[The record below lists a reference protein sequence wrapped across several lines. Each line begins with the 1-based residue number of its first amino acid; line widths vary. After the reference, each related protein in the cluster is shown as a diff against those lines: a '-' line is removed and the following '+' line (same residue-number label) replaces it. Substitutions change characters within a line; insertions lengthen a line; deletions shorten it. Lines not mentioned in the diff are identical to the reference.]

1 MNVLLIS
8 PSCRAVP
15 LTSRLYDSLG
25 PITLRSMESLQR
37 RLAVARGDE
46 PADLVVRGG
55 RVLSVFTREW
65 LEVDVA
71 VVDGVIAGLGSY
83 DGRDSVD
90 ASGRYVVPGFIDAHM
105 HLESV
110 KLMVDEFARLVLPLG
125 TTAVVADPHEIANVL
140 GVDGVHWLLD
150 ASADLQLDVFFMAP
164 SCVPASPFESPLR
177 ALTPG
182 DLESLMRRR
191 RVLGLAEMMNFPG
204 VVAGAEAELAKLE
217 LDGARHVDGHA
228 PGLLGSALQ
237 AYAAAGIYSDHE
249 ALTVEEG
256 RERLRAGMWLLVRE
270 ASMARN
276 LRALLPLVEEY
287 GPGRI
292 AFCTD
297 DRDPEDIA
305 DAGHV
310 NGMVREAV
318 AVGIAPEDAVLMASH
333 HPALWHGLARRG
345 AVAPGYVADLLILPD
360 LVSFHPSTVLKRGR
374 PIADVPRVEIPDWV
388 RQSVRIAPVAAAHFG
403 IPWSG
408 GALRAIGLIEDQ
420 VVTESVDRDAVVEG
434 GQAVASGEHDLAKIA
449 VVERHLA
456 TGRIG
461 RGFVS
466 GSGLQRGALASSV
479 AHDAHNLVVVG
490 MSDEDMAFAV
500 ERLAEL
506 GGGIVAVEGLRVLA
520 ECPLPVAGL
529 LSDAP
534 LADVIAQSRACN
546 DAAHA
551 LGWSGA
557 TPFLTLAFLGL
568 SVIPHL
574 KITDRG
580 LVDVD
585 RFELVPLAVSDAV
598 SDTLSTR

>member
-1 MNVLLIS
+1 
-8 PSCRAVP
+8 
-15 LTSRLYDSLG
+15 
-25 PITLRSMESLQR
+25 METLQR

-65 LEVDVA
+65 LETDVA
-71 VVDGVIAGLGSY
+71 IVDGVVAALGDY
-83 DGRDSVD
+83 QGRETLD
-90 ASGRYVVPGFIDAHM
+90 ATGRHVVPGFIDAHM

-125 TTAVVADPHEIANVL
+125 TTAVIADPHEIANVL

-150 ASADLQLDVFFMAP
+150 ATAGLQLDVYFMAP
-164 SCVPASPFESPLR
+164 SCVPASPFESPR
-177 ALTPG
+177 RPLTPG

-204 VVAGAEAELAKLE
+204 VIEGSAGELEKLS

-228 PGLLGSALQ
+228 PGVLGKELQ
-237 AYAAAGIYSDHE
+237 AYAAAGISSDHE

-287 GPGRI
+287 GPSRI

-305 DAGHV
+305 DHGHV

-318 AVGIAPEDAVLMASH
+318 AAGIAPEDAVLMASF
-333 HPALWHGLARRG
+333 HPALWHGLRRHG
-345 AVAPGYVADLLILPD
+345 AIGPGYHADLLVLPD
-360 LVSFHPSTVLKRGR
+360 LESFEPDTVLKRGR
-374 PIADVPRVEIPDWV
+374 PIDDVPRVEIPDWV
-388 RQSVRIAPVAAAHFG
+388 RQSVRIRALDPAGFAV
-403 IPWSG
+403 PWSG
-408 GALRAIGLIEDQ
+408 GSARAIGLVEDQ
-420 VVTESVDRDAVVEG
+420 VVTESLVREPAVEDG
-434 GQAVASGEHDLAKIA
+434 LAVADSERDLAKIA

-456 TGRIG
+456 TGRVG
-461 RGFVS
+461 LGFVS

-490 MSDEDMAFAV
+490 MSDRDMAFAV
-500 ERLAEL
+500 ERLAEI

-520 ECPLPVAGL
+520 ECPLPIAGL

-534 LADVIAQSRACN
+534 LSDVIEQSRACN
-546 DAAHA
+546 DAAHG
-551 LGWSGA
+551 LGWTGA
-557 TPFLTLAFLGL
+557 TPFLTLAFLAL

-585 RFELVPLAVSDAV
+585 RFELVPLAV
-598 SDTLSTR
+598 

>member
-1 MNVLLIS
+1 MD
-8 PSCRAVP
+8 A
-15 LTSRLYDSLG
+15 
-25 PITLRSMESLQR
+25 LQR

-55 RVLSVFTREW
+55 RVFSVFTREW
-65 LEVDVA
+65 LDA
-71 VVDGVIAGLGSY
+71 DIAIADGVVAGIGGYEGYESL
-83 DGRDSVD
+83 D
-90 ASGRYVVPGFIDAHM
+90 ASGHHIVPGFIDAHM

-150 ASADLQLDVFFMAP
+150 ATSGLQLDVYFMAP
-164 SCVPASPFESPLR
+164 SCVPASPFESPR
-177 ALTPG
+177 RGLTPG

-204 VVAGAEAELAKLE
+204 VVAGAPSELEKLA

-228 PGLLGSALQ
+228 PGLLGPELQ
-237 AYAAAGIYSDHE
+237 AYAAAGISSDHE
-249 ALTVEEG
+249 ALTADEG
-256 RERLRAGMWLLVRE
+256 RARLRAGMWLLVRE

-287 GPGRI
+287 GPWRI

-297 DRDPEDIA
+297 DRDPDDIA
-305 DAGHV
+305 DTGHV

-318 AVGIAPEDAVLMASH
+318 AAGVSPEDAVLMASH
-333 HPALWHGLARRG
+333 HPALWHGLSRHG
-345 AVAPGYVADLLILPD
+345 AIGPGYVADLLLLPD
-360 LVSFHPSTVLKRGR
+360 LESFQPSTVLKRGR
-374 PIADVPRVEIPDWV
+374 PIAEVRRVEIPEWV
-388 RQSVRIAPVAAAHFG
+388 RQSVRVAPVSPSDFA
-403 IPWSG
+403 IPWQGG
-408 GALRAIGLIEDQ
+408 GARVIGLVEDQ
-420 VVTESVDRDAVVEG
+420 VVTDSLVREPALEAG
-434 GQAVASGEHDLAKIA
+434 HAVADADRDLAKIA

-461 RGFVS
+461 LAFVG

-490 MSDEDMAFAV
+490 MNDRDMSYAV

-506 GGGIVAVEGLRVLA
+506 GGGIVAVEGLQVLA

-534 LADVIAQSRACN
+534 LAEVIAQSRACN
-546 DAAHA
+546 QAAHE

-557 TPFLTLAFLGL
+557 TPFLTLSFLGL

-574 KITDRG
+574 KITDHG

-585 RFELVPLAVSDAV
+585 RFEIVPLTA
-598 SDTLSTR
+598 

>member
-1 MNVLLIS
+1 
-8 PSCRAVP
+8 
-15 LTSRLYDSLG
+15 
-25 PITLRSMESLQR
+25 MEHLQR

-46 PADLVVRGG
+46 AADLVVRGG

-71 VVDGVIAGLGSY
+71 IVDGVIAGLGGY
-83 DGRDSVD
+83 EGEKTLD
-90 ASGRYVVPGFIDAHM
+90 AAGAYVVPGFIDAHM

-150 ASADLQLDVFFMAP
+150 ATADLQLDVYFMAP
-164 SCVPASPFESPLR
+164 SCVPASLFESPR
-177 ALTPG
+177 RPLTPG

-204 VVAGAEAELAKLE
+204 VVGGAPDELAKLA

-228 PGLLGSALQ
+228 PGLLGPALQ

-256 RERLRAGMWLLVRE
+256 RERLRAGMWLLIRE

-276 LRALLPLVEEY
+276 LHALLPLVEEY
-287 GPGRI
+287 GPTRI

-305 DAGHV
+305 DEGHV

-318 AVGIAPEDAVLMASH
+318 AAGISPEDAVLMASH
-333 HPALWHGLARRG
+333 HPALWHRLARHG
-345 AVAPGYVADLLILPD
+345 AVAPGYVGDLLVLPD
-360 LVSFHPSTVLKRGR
+360 LESFQPSTVLKRGL
-374 PIADVPRVEIPDWV
+374 PIEDVPRAEIPDWV
-388 RQSVRIAPVAAAHFG
+388 RQSVRIAPLTPEDLA
-403 IPWSG
+403 ISWSG
-408 GALRAIGLIEDQ
+408 GSLRAIGLVEDQ
-420 VVTESVDRDAVVEG
+420 VVTESLEREPAVEG
-434 GQAVASGEHDLAKIA
+434 GQAVASPARDLAKIA

-456 TGRIG
+456 TGRVG
-461 RGFVS
+461 LGFVA

-490 MSDEDMAFAV
+490 MSDQDMAHAIQ
-500 ERLAEL
+500 RLAEL
-506 GGGIVAVEGLRVLA
+506 GGGIVAVEGLRVVA

-546 DAAHA
+546 EAAHG

-557 TPFLTLAFLGL
+557 TPFLTLAFLAL

-585 RFELVPLAVSDAV
+585 SFKLVPLEVLRTV
-598 SDTLSTR
+598 SDTL